1 MIRLIIVP
9 LFLVALIVGII
20 AGMQYMSGDR
30 AQAIKTTEGGLALV
44 AETMKYV
51 LIGIVATEIL
61 FAVLLIAF
69 FTWRT

>member
-9 LFLVALIVGII
+9 LFLLAMIVGCI

-30 AQAIKTTEGGLALV
+30 AEAIKTAQGGLAVV
-44 AETMKYV
+44 AETVKYIF
-51 LIGIVATEIL
+51 IGIVATEIL